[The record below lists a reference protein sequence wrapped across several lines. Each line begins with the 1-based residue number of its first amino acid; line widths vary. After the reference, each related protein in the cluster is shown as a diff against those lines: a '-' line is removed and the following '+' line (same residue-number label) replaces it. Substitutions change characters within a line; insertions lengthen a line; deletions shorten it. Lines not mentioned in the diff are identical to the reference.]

1 MYPQALYPNTKRALA
16 LLAKMDII
24 KNFYLAGGTAAAL
37 QLGHR
42 RSIDLDFFS
51 NKSFD
56 VEKILHTLSQ
66 ISKFKI
72 IDKNSHT
79 LTGYWQRTRL
89 EFFYYP
95 YKLIQRYKI
104 WDNVKIAGLQ
114 DIGLMKMIA
123 IANRGSKK
131 DFFDLYVISNEIL
144 SLDKMFTLLS
154 KKYAKVNYDKY
165 HLLKSLV
172 YFDDADLD
180 PDPDLLMKISWQDV
194 KKYFVKNARRM
205 LGEK

>member
-42 RSIDLDFFS
+42 RSIDLA
-51 NKSFD
+51 FD